1 MEISRENIFP
11 ARRSCVPRTRNS
23 GIVSANIADDTIRH
37 RGERMLHAQLE
48 ALSRHAARKPMV
60 WSFAAQ
66 LGKRWQHFAALKNYS
81 DSVHRC
87 EPAVSFTFFTIPLY
101 AMIMALASVSAVSLY
116 ILTRP
121 SPQKSQ
127 PEAGV

>member
-11 ARRSCVPRTRNS
+11 ARRSCVRRTRNS
-23 GIVSANIADDTIRH
+23 GSVSANIADDTIRH

-48 ALSRHAARKPMV
+48 ALSRQAAQEPMV

-87 EPAVSFTFFTIPLY
+87 EPACFIHIFHDPALCDDHGTSFCFCSF
-101 AMIMALASVSAVSLY
+101 ALH
-116 ILTRP
+116 P
-121 SPQKSQ
+121 H
-127 PEAGV
+127 EAEPAKIAA